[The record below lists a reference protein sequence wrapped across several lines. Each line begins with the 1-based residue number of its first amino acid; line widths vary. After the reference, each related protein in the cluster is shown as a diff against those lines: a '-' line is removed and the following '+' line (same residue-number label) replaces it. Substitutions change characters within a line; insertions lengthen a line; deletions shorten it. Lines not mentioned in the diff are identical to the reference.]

1 MQWLETTALAEWVL
15 TSLVGYPLVLTLHS
29 VGMAIIV
36 GLVMVVDLRL
46 IGRFER
52 IPLTALQSLL
62 RLAWYGFAV
71 NLTTGVMIFTSQAV
85 FYSTS
90 PTFLL
95 KMLMVIGGV
104 AIAAYMQPI
113 LRREAVGWG
122 ETGGVPPRIRTLA
135 TVSLAMWSMTIIT
148 GRFTAYL

>member
-52 IPLTALQSLL
+52 IPLRALENLL
-62 RLAWYGFAV
+62 RIAWYGFAV

-95 KMLMVIGGV
+95 KMLMVVGGITV
-104 AIAAYMQPI
+104 AAYMQPI
-113 LRREAVGWG
+113 LRREAAGWG
-122 ETGGVPPRIRTLA
+122 EAGGVPSKIRTLA
-135 TVSLAMWSMTIIT
+135 TASLVMWSLTIVT

>member
-1 MQWLETTALAEWVL
+1 MEWLESTVLAEWVR
-15 TSLVGYPLVLTLHS
+15 TSLVGYPLVLTVHS
-29 VGMAIIV
+29 IGMAIMV

-46 IGRFER
+46 MGRFQR
-52 IPLTALQSLL
+52 IPLSALDKLL
-62 RLAWYGFAV
+62 RLAWYGFV
-71 NLTTGVMIFTSQAV
+71 FNLITGSMIFTSQAV
-85 FYSTS
+85 SYTTS

-104 AIAAYMQPI
+104 ILAAYMHPV

-122 ETGGVPPRIRTLA
+122 SADGVPPGIRSLA
-135 TVSLAMWSMTIIT
+135 AVSLAMWSVAIIT

>member
-46 IGRFER
+46 IGQFER
-52 IPLTALQSLL
+52 IPLTALDNLL
-62 RLAWYGFAV
+62 RIAWYGFAI
-71 NLTTGVMIFTSQAV
+71 NLTTGLMIFTSQAV
-85 FYSTS
+85 SYSTS
-90 PTFLL
+90 PTYLL

-122 ETGGVPPRIRTLA
+122 EAGAVPSRIRTLA
-135 TVSLAMWSMTIIT
+135 MASLVMWSMTIIT